1 MAPTLEEELD
11 VLDLADTDVPQA
23 LRSYTAHKR
32 WATRYLDTV
41 DQLIELL
48 QETFSNATLAQL
60 DIALTKFE
68 SQVARLGQ
76 YSDILV
82 QENFP
87 KAKDHS
93 EEVQDLEKVVKRR
106 WKDYHIIANKAAT
119 ANAPAM
125 QEPVVNRPAAVPKIA
140 SDLKPEALQVDASAA
155 DLRQW
160 KRQFQAFYSASNLAS
175 LKMADQIA
183 YLETC
188 LSKDLAK
195 YIARETTATTPIIGD
210 NSCFSLLD
218 AYFNRKYPILLRRK
232 NFFAMHQQA
241 GQDERAFIEE
251 LQAVAEEADIA
262 SMSLE
267 DSLCLMM
274 LAGLTDKKLVEKL
287 SEQED
292 PRFTAF
298 KRIVDAHLHAK
309 ATGQGQ
315 AGTFKTSSSTEKK
328 KGGNNRPP
336 NPSSSQRREPSDR
349 EKKRRAALAGKCYRC
364 GSSEHLGSGCSVK
377 RDHICN
383 KCKGKGHIPQAC
395 FPSAA
400 RATAAAD
407 QPQASEQQLQLEY
420 QPEQSWTAH
429 ANAMRA
435 QAAANSRPTPP
446 ILL

>member
-1 MAPTLEEELD
+1 
-11 VLDLADTDVPQA
+11 
-23 LRSYTAHKR
+23 
-32 WATRYLDTV
+32 
-41 DQLIELL
+41 
-48 QETFSNATLAQL
+48 
-60 DIALTKFE
+60 
-68 SQVARLGQ
+68 
-76 YSDILV
+76 
-82 QENFP
+82 
-87 KAKDHS
+87 
-93 EEVQDLEKVVKRR
+93 
-106 WKDYHIIANKAAT
+106 
-119 ANAPAM
+119 
-125 QEPVVNRPAAVPKIA
+125 VVNRPAAVPKIA

-315 AGTFKTSSSTEKK
+315 AGTFKTSSSTDKK

-336 NPSSSQRREPSDR
+336 TRAPASAESLVTVRRKEGQRWPGSATGVAAPS
-349 EKKRRAALAGKCYRC
+349 
-364 GSSEHLGSGCSVK
+364 
-377 RDHICN
+377 
-383 KCKGKGHIPQAC
+383 
-395 FPSAA
+395 
-400 RATAAAD
+400 T
-407 QPQASEQQLQLEY
+407 
-420 QPEQSWTAH
+420 
-429 ANAMRA
+429 
-435 QAAANSRPTPP
+435 
-446 ILL
+446 